1 MSYSGIF
8 KIIANDGK
16 ADRMIMASQLLKKR
30 LDDIICQ
37 KKAAGMSPE
46 QAIPSLLDIERTH
59 VLFVHAHFKPFAA
72 IGYEYLKVQG
82 SKSITFGQECQ
93 FSIPQAG
100 DFFSD
105 MVINVQL
112 AQTQATAGVVPPLP
126 AYIGAVNQS
135 TAAGVAVSGTNN
147 TVSLVYTKYTQEYT
161 DIQGNVLV
169 PGAAISNYVRYCEY
183 PGERIM
189 NTVKFDVNNNPL
201 DSYNNVSYVFWRK
214 FRIIPSKLVGWKR
227 MVGQEVEQDAWSD
240 LRAINGASMYGSAVT
255 GLKDVNGN
263 AVLGAPVAASDTSR
277 QVFKVLNGPQTA
289 KAVQPQLNMWVPLLF
304 WFNLDTRLAVPSV
317 SIPYGQRFIT
327 ITTEPQSSLLFTAP
341 GNLYY
346 RVTTEQITNSTGTIA
361 GVSITDVQRYQTAV
375 PVLANG
381 SNIDTT
387 QQILAFDLYLNSIYV
402 APEIHDIY
410 IQKIAF
416 TLIRV
421 HRIQSQ
427 SVSLPTDRILLSLF
441 KWPIEFFFVGIR
453 PAQNTAATY
462 ADQYRDWHRFTAL
475 TNNYIDVV
483 ANASGAVSIDNTTA
497 VDSTTGWKVFNSQY
511 SAQRTTYPT
520 TQDTIDTLL
529 VEAQGVTL
537 YQQYATAFYRDY
549 ITYNYGGPTL
559 MTPEDKGVLMVNF
572 CLYPTQY
579 QPSGHINTSRVR
591 EFYIQYTSSYVS
603 TTNLGNLLTE
613 ASAINFLLIT
623 DGSAVIRYTT

>member
-16 ADRMIMASQLLKKR
+16 ADRMIMASQLLKAR

-46 QAIPSLLDIERTH
+46 QAVPSLLDIERTH

-82 SKSITFGQECQ
+82 SKSISFGQEIQ

-105 MVINVQL
+105 MVINIQL

-126 AYIGAVNQS
+126 AYIGASNQVNNTTS
-135 TAAGVAVSGTNN
+135 LSSGTNN
-147 TVSLVYTKYTQEYT
+147 TATLVYTKYTQEYT
-161 DIQGNVLV
+161 DIQGNVLT
-169 PGAAISNYVRYCEY
+169 PGSAISNYVRYCEY

-189 NTVKFDVNNNPL
+189 NKVRFDVNNNPL
-201 DSYNNVSYVFWRK
+201 DEYNNVSYVFWRK
-214 FRIIPSKLVGWKR
+214 FRVMPAKLTGWKR
-227 MVGQEVEQDAWSD
+227 MVGQEVEQDAYTD
-240 LRAINGASMYGSAVT
+240 LRAINGASMYSSAIT
-255 GLKDVNGN
+255 GLTDVNGA
-263 AVLGAPVAASDTSR
+263 AVAGAPVAASDTSR

-327 ITTEPQSSLLFTAP
+327 ITTEAQSNLLFTAP
-341 GNLYY
+341 GNLFY
-346 RVTTEQITNSTGTIA
+346 RVTTEQVTNSTGTAA
-361 GVSITDVQRYQTAV
+361 GVSITDVQRFQTSV
-375 PVLANG
+375 PVLANN
-381 SNIDTT
+381 SVIDNT
-387 QQILAFDLYLNSIYV
+387 QQVLAFDLYLNSIYV

-427 SVSLPTDRILLSLF
+427 QVSLATDRVLLSLF
-441 KWPIEFFFVGIR
+441 KWPIEFFYIGIR
-453 PAQNTAATY
+453 PVANTSSTY
-462 ADQYRDWHRFTAL
+462 ANQYRDWHRFMSL
-475 TNNYIDVV
+475 TDNHIDVV
-483 ANASGAVSIDNTTA
+483 SQASGAVSIDNTTA
-497 VDSTTGWKVFNSQY
+497 IDSTTGWKQFNSQF

-520 TQDTIDTLL
+520 IQDTIDSLS

-549 ITYNYGGPTL
+549 ITYNYGGQTL

-591 EFYIQYTSSYVS
+591 EFYIQYVSSYVS
-603 TTNLGNLLTE
+603 TTNMGNLLIE
-613 ASAINFLLIT
+613 GSAINFLLIT